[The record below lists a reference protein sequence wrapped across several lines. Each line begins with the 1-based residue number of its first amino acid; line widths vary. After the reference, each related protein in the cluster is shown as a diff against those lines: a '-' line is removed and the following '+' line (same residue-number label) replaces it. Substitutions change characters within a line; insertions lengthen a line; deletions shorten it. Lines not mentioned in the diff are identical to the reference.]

1 MISVDSLHS
10 EIYMKFE
17 NVKANEVIA
26 KFYFDNHPDNNVMKL
41 LDKSYDNAID
51 DFFAE
56 FDNVV
61 RNYYA
66 NVTSEQIDYFIDS
79 QIYGL

>member
-1 MISVDSLHS
+1 
-10 EIYMKFE
+10 MKFE

-26 KFYFDNHPDNNVMKL
+26 KFYFDNHPDDNVIKY
-41 LDKSYDNAID
+41 LDKSYDDAID

-66 NVTSEQIDYFIDS
+66 NVTSKQIDYFIDTV
-79 QIYGL
+79 IY